1 MNNSKKEFE
10 KRLVKYYNIKEQEKC
25 LDYWCKLTNRD
36 IFIVY
41 PKKDIDI
48 VKYLNKEIRQTIK
61 LYAEQTNNMKLK
73 LFTRL

>member
-1 MNNSKKEFE
+1 MNKKEFE
-10 KRLVKYYNIKEQEKC
+10 KRLVEFYDIKEQEKC

-48 VKYLNKEIRQTIK
+48 VKYLNKEIRATIK
-61 LYAEQTNNMKLK
+61 LYAEQTNNTHLK
-73 LFTRL
+73 LYTML

>member
-1 MNNSKKEFE
+1 MNNKKEFE

-41 PKKDIDI
+41 PKKDIVFKVYI
-48 VKYLNKEIRQTIK
+48 I
-61 LYAEQTNNMKLK
+61 
-73 LFTRL
+73 

>member
-1 MNNSKKEFE
+1 MNNSKNEFE
-10 KRLVKYYNIKEQEKC
+10 KRLVKFYNIKEQEKC

>member
-10 KRLVKYYNIKEQEKC
+10 KRLVKFYNIKEQEKC

-61 LYAEQTNNMKLK
+61 LYAQQTNNMKLK

>member
-1 MNNSKKEFE
+1 MNKKEFE
-10 KRLVKYYNIKEQEKC
+10 KRLVEFYDIKEQEKC

-48 VKYLNKEIRQTIK
+48 VKYLNKEIRATIK
-61 LYAEQTNNMKLK
+61 LYAEQTNNKNLK
-73 LFTRL
+73 LYTML

>member
-1 MNNSKKEFE
+1 MNKKEFE
-10 KRLVKYYNIKEQEKC
+10 KRLVKFYNIKEQEKC

-61 LYAEQTNNMKLK
+61 LYAQQTNNMKLK

>member
-10 KRLVKYYNIKEQEKC
+10 KRLVKFYNIKEQEKC

-48 VKYLNKEIRQTIK
+48 VRYLNKEIRQTIK
-61 LYAEQTNNMKLK
+61 LYIEQKGIRNILV
-73 LFTRL
+73 